1 MTDLGKLV
9 EELRAEVERLQG
21 EVAGLKR
28 RKMFG
33 LVWDDEREEEAVVA
47 RCERERELPVLEEVK
62 GLSVCADG
70 DAPTNLLIEG
80 DNYHALSVLN
90 YTHAGKIDVIYI
102 DPPYNTGKADEWC
115 YNDKFVDENDSYRHS
130 KWLSMMEKRLKL
142 AKKLLTR
149 NGVIFVSIDDH
160 EQHCLRL
167 LMDKIFGE
175 RNFVEVLIWKKKGG
189 AGNTETYIG
198 DLVEYVVMYAKSK
211 KRLTLNRRF
220 IDNVE
225 YPYQDEVGCY
235 RLGSLVKTDS
245 GAYRR
250 DTMKFGVK
258 NPETGQDV
266 FPPDGKRWTVGE
278 NTMSDLLASGLLC
291 FVPDKKGNVAVKRK
305 EYCDNADPRTG
316 VYLNLLVDKGSL
328 KTAKDQ
334 MEKLGFPRE
343 AFDTP
348 KPVELIRH
356 LLEIASS
363 PRSII
368 LDFFAGS
375 GTTGHAVSVLNK
387 DGGNRRFIL
396 CTNNEGGIAR
406 EVCQPRIKAVIKGSA
421 NLPGITKISSN
432 LKYFKT
438 AFVSA
443 QKNPTDWDK
452 KRLTKKATDMLCVR
466 EGTFDLVV
474 DNKTY
479 RIYGDSRR
487 ERFTG
492 IIYKRAAIAA
502 FKKAAAKEG
511 GEFSV
516 YVFSLGKE
524 DYAEEFAD
532 MPNKVKLQ
540 PIPEAILRVYRRIFH
555 RGGKRQWK

>member
-1 MTDLGKLV
+1 MTDLG
-9 EELRAEVERLQG
+9 EWSEAELRAEVERLQG
-21 EVAGLKR
+21 EVAEIKR
-28 RKMFG
+28 KKKFG
-33 LVWDDEREEEAVVA
+33 LVWDESREEEEVVA
-47 RCERERELPVLEEVK
+47 RCGRELPVLEEVK
-62 GLSVCADG
+62 RLAVSAGG

-102 DPPYNTGKADEWC
+102 DPPYNTGKANEWR
-115 YNDKFVDENDSYRHS
+115 YNDKIVDENDDYRHS
-130 KWLSMMEKRLKL
+130 KWLSMMAKRLTL

-225 YPYQDEVGCY
+225 YPYQDKVGFY
-235 RLGSLVKTDS
+235 RLGPLVKTDS

-266 FPPDGKRWTVGE
+266 FPPDGKRWTIGKK
-278 NTMSDLLASGLLC
+278 TMSDLLASDLLC
-291 FVPDKKGNVAVKRK
+291 FVPDRNGDVVVKRK
-305 EYCDNADPRTG
+305 EYCTDANPRTG

-334 MEKLGFPRE
+334 MRNLGFPRE
-343 AFDTP
+343 AFETP

-387 DGGNRRFIL
+387 EDGGNRRFIL
-396 CTNNEGGIAR
+396 CTNNEGNIAR
-406 EVCQPRIKAVIKGSA
+406 GVCQPRIKAVIKGSA
-421 NLPGITKISSN
+421 NLPHTTEIPSN
-432 LKYFKT
+432 LKFFKT

-443 QKNPTDWDK
+443 HKNPTDGDK
-452 KRLTKKATDMLCVR
+452 KRLTEKAADMLCVR
-466 EGTFDLVV
+466 EGTFEEIQI
-474 DNKTY
+474 NQTY
-479 RIYGDSRR
+479 RIYSDGRK
-487 ERFTG
+487 RFTG

-502 FKKAAAKEG
+502 FKKAAAKKD

-524 DYAEEFAD
+524 DYADEFTD
-532 MPNKVKLQ
+532 MKNKVKLQ
-540 PIPEAILRVYRRIFH
+540 PIPEAILRVYRRIF
-555 RGGKRQWK
+555 RKKGALQ